1 MKKLLYLLICLPLIF
16 NSCKK
21 DDDSPNNGDGNTSGS
36 ILGSWELTEIRT
48 IETEGY
54 YTSNGNKVITNTE
67 DEIITPGSASLLS
80 ETLTFSSNGVLTID
94 IYLNGE
100 TETREMSY
108 QKNGN
113 TLTLNEGVDE
123 FVYSITT
130 LSFSKLTL
138 YYSSGEQT
146 WEEDGIVYFEESNAT
161 IKFDKLA
168 FAPDNSNSKK
178 IKSNKDSF
186 FKTSIDRRKKR

>member
-1 MKKLLYLLICLPLIF
+1 MKKLLCLLICLPLIF

-36 ILGSWELTEIRT
+36 ILGSWELTEGRR

-54 YTSNGNKVITNTE
+54 YDSNGNKVITDTGE
-67 DEIITPGSASLLS
+67 EIIAPGFDGLLS
-80 ETLTFSSNGVLTID
+80 VTWTFSSGGA
-94 IYLNGE
+94 LN
-100 TETREMSY
+100 EMAVSEYDVYTKSYSY
-108 QKNGN
+108 QKSGN
-113 TLTLNEGVDE
+113 TLILNSEWI
-123 FVYSITT
+123 FSITT
-130 LSFSKLTL
+130 LSSSKLTINT
-138 YYSSGEQT
+138 GEEYT
-146 WEEDGIVYFEESNAT
+146 EEEDGTVYFEEYNQT
-161 IKFDKLA
+161 MKFDKLA

>member
-100 TETREMSY
+100 TETRETSY

-113 TLTLNEGVDE
+113 TLT
-123 FVYSITT
+123 
-130 LSFSKLTL
+130 
-138 YYSSGEQT
+138 
-146 WEEDGIVYFEESNAT
+146 
-161 IKFDKLA
+161 
-168 FAPDNSNSKK
+168 
-178 IKSNKDSF
+178 
-186 FKTSIDRRKKR
+186 

>member
-54 YTSNGNKVITNTE
+54 YTSNGNKVITDTGE
-67 DEIITPGSASLLS
+67 EIFTPGGWGIQSW
-80 ETLTFSSNGVLTID
+80 TWTFSSNGTID
-94 IYLNGE
+94 EIMVSESGSYTN
-100 TETREMSY
+100 EMAY
-108 QKNGN
+108 QKSGN

-130 LSFSKLTL
+130 LSSSKLTF
-138 YYSSGEQT
+138 YYSSGEQA
-146 WEEDGIVYFEESNAT
+146 WEEDGIVYFEEDSET

>member
-36 ILGSWELTEIRT
+36 ILGSWELTEGRR

-54 YTSNGNKVITNTE
+54 YDSNGNKVITDTGE
-67 DEIITPGSASLLS
+67 EIIAPGFDGLLS
-80 ETLTFSSNGVLTID
+80 VTWTFSSGGA
-94 IYLNGE
+94 LN
-100 TETREMSY
+100 EMAVSEYDVYTKSYSY
-108 QKNGN
+108 QKSGN
-113 TLTLNEGVDE
+113 TLILNSEWI
-123 FVYSITT
+123 FSITT
-130 LSFSKLTL
+130 LSSSKLTINT
-138 YYSSGEQT
+138 GEEYT
-146 WEEDGIVYFEESNAT
+146 EEEDGTVYFEEYNQT
-161 IKFDKLA
+161 MKFDKLA